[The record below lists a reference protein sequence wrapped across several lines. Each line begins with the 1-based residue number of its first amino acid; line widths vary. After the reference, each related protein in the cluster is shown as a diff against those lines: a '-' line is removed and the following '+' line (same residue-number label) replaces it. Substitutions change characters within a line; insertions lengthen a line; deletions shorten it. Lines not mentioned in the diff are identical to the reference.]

1 MQAIDL
7 ILWIVLILAFASFL
21 SGIKTLIHY
30 LMSYP
35 MEGKL
40 WLSYTGFY
48 SIFLIILLVLF
59 NFIQQIPS
67 FIWIPLYYLFVLGM
81 DHLIFYRRYYD
92 MDSKVKYL
100 IHLGISYLSIT
111 VVIVIVTWILVMISV
126 HWSFFNLFL

>member
-1 MQAIDL
+1 
-7 ILWIVLILAFASFL
+7 
-21 SGIKTLIHY
+21 
-30 LMSYP
+30 